1 MVGLHFVSK
10 SLLLF
15 PFSAQEINGTRNC
28 KAVCGK
34 TVSKHEAVKI
44 EAENDSKEPA
54 EAYSEHYA
62 VKQGEHEAEPCVAD
76 SLYKGVSSAHNC
88 ERGEHPHNCRDKGRG
103 HIVNERVVGEYHKE
117 LLAYREVKDHTHKR
131 KRTCVYPGKV
141 DRFFRPAL
149 LLCRDILADHR
160 ECGVL
165 YSLRYLIDDIV
176 DSHSDAEGC
185 RGYNA
190 YIVYHRVNVK
200 HREVDAARLDSHRR
214 TELEYHSRVFL
225 IGYKALRLEIEA
237 KLHLTAVEIPYRE
250 DKGHRL
256 TDYCRPRRTGNAHSE
271 GTDEDD
277 VEHEVD
283 DRGDADEHKRTA
295 VFSDNRLTEL
305 FTPVI
310 YGSGAAAA
318 FYQKR
323 LNDYE
328 PVKFVVVDSAERA
341 QQGRVNLVECGAKE
355 LSVTPGKPSKAGGE
369 AAAAAL
375 NMAIEE
381 LKDGAI
387 DALVTAPIDKEM
399 IQSETFS
406 FTGHTEFLAKELEGE
421 PLMIMTSE
429 LMRVGLATIH
439 VPVAQVADSL
449 SKELIVE
456 RINQINAS
464 MRQDFGVVR
473 PKVAVLAL
481 NPHAGDGGLLGKE
494 EQEIIKPAIVEAY
507 ENGVLAFGPFAADGF
522 FASGQFKNY
531 DAILAMYHDQG
542 LAPFKT
548 LTPNGVNFTA
558 SLSEVRTSP
567 DHGVAYDIAG
577 KGIADEQSMRNA
589 IYEAI
594 DIVQRRREWAEWNA
608 NPLQHFEREKGRDIS
623 IKDLPETEHHD

>member
-1 MVGLHFVSK
+1 MSKRLKIGITQGDTNGVGWEVIL
-10 SLLLF
+10 
-15 PFSAQEINGTRNC
+15 
-28 KAVCGK
+28 
-34 TVSKHEAVKI
+34 KI
-44 EAENDSKEPA
+44 
-54 EAYSEHYA
+54 
-62 VKQGEHEAEPCVAD
+62 
-76 SLYKGVSSAHNC
+76 
-88 ERGEHPHNCRDKGRG
+88 
-103 HIVNERVVGEYHKE
+103 
-117 LLAYREVKDHTHKR
+117 
-131 KRTCVYPGKV
+131 
-141 DRFFRPAL
+141 
-149 LLCRDILADHR
+149 
-160 ECGVL
+160 
-165 YSLRYLIDDIV
+165 
-176 DSHSDAEGC
+176 
-185 RGYNA
+185 
-190 YIVYHRVNVK
+190 
-200 HREVDAARLDSHRR
+200 
-214 TELEYHSRVFL
+214 
-225 IGYKALRLEIEA
+225 
-237 KLHLTAVEIPYRE
+237 
-250 DKGHRL
+250 
-256 TDYCRPRRTGNAHSE
+256 
-271 GTDEDD
+271 
-277 VEHEVD
+277 
-283 DRGDADEHKRTA
+283 
-295 VFSDNRLTEL
+295 FSDNRLTEL

-310 YGSGAAAA
+310 YGSSAAAA
-318 FYQKR
+318 YYQKR
-323 LNDYE
+323 LNDIE
-328 PVKFVVVDSAERA
+328 PVKFMVVDGAERA

-355 LSVTPGKPSKAGGE
+355 LSVTPGKPSKVGGE

-375 NMAIEE
+375 NKAIKE

-439 VPVAQVADSL
+439 VPVAEVAQSL

-464 MRQDFGVVR
+464 MREDFGVVR

-507 ENGVLAFGPFAADGF
+507 EAGVLAFGPFAADGF

>member
-1 MVGLHFVSK
+1 MSKRLKIGITQGDTNGVGWEVIL
-10 SLLLF
+10 
-15 PFSAQEINGTRNC
+15 
-28 KAVCGK
+28 
-34 TVSKHEAVKI
+34 KI
-44 EAENDSKEPA
+44 
-54 EAYSEHYA
+54 
-62 VKQGEHEAEPCVAD
+62 
-76 SLYKGVSSAHNC
+76 
-88 ERGEHPHNCRDKGRG
+88 
-103 HIVNERVVGEYHKE
+103 
-117 LLAYREVKDHTHKR
+117 
-131 KRTCVYPGKV
+131 
-141 DRFFRPAL
+141 
-149 LLCRDILADHR
+149 
-160 ECGVL
+160 
-165 YSLRYLIDDIV
+165 
-176 DSHSDAEGC
+176 
-185 RGYNA
+185 
-190 YIVYHRVNVK
+190 
-200 HREVDAARLDSHRR
+200 
-214 TELEYHSRVFL
+214 
-225 IGYKALRLEIEA
+225 
-237 KLHLTAVEIPYRE
+237 
-250 DKGHRL
+250 
-256 TDYCRPRRTGNAHSE
+256 
-271 GTDEDD
+271 
-277 VEHEVD
+277 
-283 DRGDADEHKRTA
+283 
-295 VFSDNRLTEL
+295 FSDNRLTEL

-310 YGSGAAAA
+310 YGSSVAAA

-323 LNDYE
+323 LSDVE
-328 PVKFVVVDSAERA
+328 PVKFAVVDSAERA

-355 LSVTPGKPSKAGGE
+355 LSVTPGKPSKVGGE

-375 NMAIEE
+375 NKAIEE
-381 LKDGAI
+381 LKSGAI
-387 DALVTAPIDKEM
+387 DAMVTAPIDKEM
-399 IQSETFS
+399 IQSEAFS

-439 VPVAQVADSL
+439 VPVAEVAQSL

-494 EQEIIKPAIVEAY
+494 EQEIIKPAIVEVY
-507 ENGVLAFGPFAADGF
+507 EAGVLAFGPFAADGF

-577 KGIADEQSMRNA
+577 KGVADEQSMRNA

-594 DIVQRRREWAEWNA
+594 DIVQRRREWEEWNA

>member
-1 MVGLHFVSK
+1 MSMRLKIGITQGDTNGVGWEVIL
-10 SLLLF
+10 
-15 PFSAQEINGTRNC
+15 
-28 KAVCGK
+28 
-34 TVSKHEAVKI
+34 KI
-44 EAENDSKEPA
+44 
-54 EAYSEHYA
+54 
-62 VKQGEHEAEPCVAD
+62 
-76 SLYKGVSSAHNC
+76 
-88 ERGEHPHNCRDKGRG
+88 
-103 HIVNERVVGEYHKE
+103 
-117 LLAYREVKDHTHKR
+117 
-131 KRTCVYPGKV
+131 
-141 DRFFRPAL
+141 
-149 LLCRDILADHR
+149 
-160 ECGVL
+160 
-165 YSLRYLIDDIV
+165 
-176 DSHSDAEGC
+176 
-185 RGYNA
+185 
-190 YIVYHRVNVK
+190 
-200 HREVDAARLDSHRR
+200 
-214 TELEYHSRVFL
+214 
-225 IGYKALRLEIEA
+225 
-237 KLHLTAVEIPYRE
+237 
-250 DKGHRL
+250 
-256 TDYCRPRRTGNAHSE
+256 
-271 GTDEDD
+271 
-277 VEHEVD
+277 
-283 DRGDADEHKRTA
+283 
-295 VFSDNRLTEL
+295 FSDNRLTEL

-318 FYQKR
+318 YYQKR
-323 LNDYE
+323 LNDIE

-375 NMAIEE
+375 NKAIKE

-439 VPVAQVADSL
+439 VPVAEVAQSL

-464 MRQDFGVVR
+464 MREDFGVVR

-494 EQEIIKPAIVEAY
+494 EQDIIKPAIVEAY
-507 ENGVLAFGPFAADGF
+507 EGGVLAFGPFAADGF

-594 DIVQRRREWAEWNA
+594 DIVQRRSEWEEWNA

>member
-1 MVGLHFVSK
+1 MSKRLKIGITQGDTNGVGWEVIL
-10 SLLLF
+10 
-15 PFSAQEINGTRNC
+15 
-28 KAVCGK
+28 
-34 TVSKHEAVKI
+34 KI
-44 EAENDSKEPA
+44 
-54 EAYSEHYA
+54 
-62 VKQGEHEAEPCVAD
+62 
-76 SLYKGVSSAHNC
+76 
-88 ERGEHPHNCRDKGRG
+88 
-103 HIVNERVVGEYHKE
+103 
-117 LLAYREVKDHTHKR
+117 
-131 KRTCVYPGKV
+131 
-141 DRFFRPAL
+141 
-149 LLCRDILADHR
+149 
-160 ECGVL
+160 
-165 YSLRYLIDDIV
+165 
-176 DSHSDAEGC
+176 
-185 RGYNA
+185 
-190 YIVYHRVNVK
+190 
-200 HREVDAARLDSHRR
+200 
-214 TELEYHSRVFL
+214 
-225 IGYKALRLEIEA
+225 
-237 KLHLTAVEIPYRE
+237 
-250 DKGHRL
+250 
-256 TDYCRPRRTGNAHSE
+256 
-271 GTDEDD
+271 
-277 VEHEVD
+277 
-283 DRGDADEHKRTA
+283 
-295 VFSDNRLTEL
+295 FSDNRLTEL

-310 YGSGAAAA
+310 YGSSVAAA

-323 LNDYE
+323 LNDIE

-355 LSVTPGKPSKAGGE
+355 LSVTPGKPSKVGGE

-375 NMAIEE
+375 KMAIEE
-381 LKDGAI
+381 LKSGAI
-387 DALVTAPIDKEM
+387 DAMVTAPIDKEM
-399 IQSETFS
+399 IQSEVFS

-439 VPVAQVADSL
+439 VPVAQVAQSL

-507 ENGVLAFGPFAADGF
+507 EAGVLAFGPFAADGF

-577 KGIADEQSMRNA
+577 KGVADEQSMRNA
-589 IYEAI
+589 IYDAI

>member
-1 MVGLHFVSK
+1 MRLKIGITQGDTNGVGWEVIL
-10 SLLLF
+10 
-15 PFSAQEINGTRNC
+15 
-28 KAVCGK
+28 
-34 TVSKHEAVKI
+34 KI
-44 EAENDSKEPA
+44 
-54 EAYSEHYA
+54 
-62 VKQGEHEAEPCVAD
+62 
-76 SLYKGVSSAHNC
+76 
-88 ERGEHPHNCRDKGRG
+88 
-103 HIVNERVVGEYHKE
+103 
-117 LLAYREVKDHTHKR
+117 
-131 KRTCVYPGKV
+131 
-141 DRFFRPAL
+141 
-149 LLCRDILADHR
+149 
-160 ECGVL
+160 
-165 YSLRYLIDDIV
+165 
-176 DSHSDAEGC
+176 
-185 RGYNA
+185 
-190 YIVYHRVNVK
+190 
-200 HREVDAARLDSHRR
+200 
-214 TELEYHSRVFL
+214 
-225 IGYKALRLEIEA
+225 
-237 KLHLTAVEIPYRE
+237 
-250 DKGHRL
+250 
-256 TDYCRPRRTGNAHSE
+256 
-271 GTDEDD
+271 
-277 VEHEVD
+277 
-283 DRGDADEHKRTA
+283 
-295 VFSDNRLTEL
+295 FSDNRLTEL

-310 YGSGAAAA
+310 YGSSAAAA
-318 FYQKR
+318 YYQKR
-323 LNDYE
+323 LNDIE
-328 PVKFVVVDSAERA
+328 PVKFVVEDSAERA

-375 NMAIEE
+375 NKAIKE

-387 DALVTAPIDKEM
+387 DAMVTAPIDKEM
-399 IQSETFS
+399 IQSEAFS

-439 VPVAQVADSL
+439 VPVAEVAQSL

-494 EQEIIKPAIVEAY
+494 EQDIIKPAIVEAY
-507 ENGVLAFGPFAADGF
+507 EGGVLAFGPFAADGF

-594 DIVQRRREWAEWNA
+594 DIVQRRSEWEEWNA

>member
-1 MVGLHFVSK
+1 MSKRLKIGITQGDTNGVGWEVIL
-10 SLLLF
+10 
-15 PFSAQEINGTRNC
+15 
-28 KAVCGK
+28 
-34 TVSKHEAVKI
+34 KI
-44 EAENDSKEPA
+44 
-54 EAYSEHYA
+54 
-62 VKQGEHEAEPCVAD
+62 
-76 SLYKGVSSAHNC
+76 
-88 ERGEHPHNCRDKGRG
+88 
-103 HIVNERVVGEYHKE
+103 
-117 LLAYREVKDHTHKR
+117 
-131 KRTCVYPGKV
+131 
-141 DRFFRPAL
+141 
-149 LLCRDILADHR
+149 
-160 ECGVL
+160 
-165 YSLRYLIDDIV
+165 
-176 DSHSDAEGC
+176 
-185 RGYNA
+185 
-190 YIVYHRVNVK
+190 
-200 HREVDAARLDSHRR
+200 
-214 TELEYHSRVFL
+214 
-225 IGYKALRLEIEA
+225 
-237 KLHLTAVEIPYRE
+237 
-250 DKGHRL
+250 
-256 TDYCRPRRTGNAHSE
+256 
-271 GTDEDD
+271 
-277 VEHEVD
+277 
-283 DRGDADEHKRTA
+283 
-295 VFSDNRLTEL
+295 FSDNRLTEL

-323 LNDYE
+323 LNDIE

-355 LSVTPGKPSKAGGE
+355 LSITPGKPSKVGGE

-375 NMAIEE
+375 VKAIEE

-387 DALVTAPIDKEM
+387 DAMVTAPIDKEM
-399 IQSETFS
+399 IQSEAFS
-406 FTGHTEFLAKELEGE
+406 FTGHTEFLAKELDGE

-429 LMRVGLATIH
+429 LMRVGLVTIH
-439 VPVAQVADSL
+439 VPVAQVAESL

-456 RINQINAS
+456 RIKQMNAS

-494 EQEIIKPAIVEAY
+494 EQDIIKPAIVEAY
-507 ENGVLAFGPFAADGF
+507 EDGVLAFGPFAADGF

-577 KGIADEQSMRNA
+577 KGVADEQSMRNA
-589 IYEAI
+589 IYDAI

-623 IKDLPETEHHD
+623 IKDLPETEHND

>member
-1 MVGLHFVSK
+1 MSKRLKIGITQGDTNGVGWEVIL
-10 SLLLF
+10 
-15 PFSAQEINGTRNC
+15 
-28 KAVCGK
+28 
-34 TVSKHEAVKI
+34 KI
-44 EAENDSKEPA
+44 
-54 EAYSEHYA
+54 
-62 VKQGEHEAEPCVAD
+62 
-76 SLYKGVSSAHNC
+76 
-88 ERGEHPHNCRDKGRG
+88 
-103 HIVNERVVGEYHKE
+103 
-117 LLAYREVKDHTHKR
+117 
-131 KRTCVYPGKV
+131 
-141 DRFFRPAL
+141 
-149 LLCRDILADHR
+149 
-160 ECGVL
+160 
-165 YSLRYLIDDIV
+165 
-176 DSHSDAEGC
+176 
-185 RGYNA
+185 
-190 YIVYHRVNVK
+190 
-200 HREVDAARLDSHRR
+200 
-214 TELEYHSRVFL
+214 
-225 IGYKALRLEIEA
+225 
-237 KLHLTAVEIPYRE
+237 
-250 DKGHRL
+250 
-256 TDYCRPRRTGNAHSE
+256 
-271 GTDEDD
+271 
-277 VEHEVD
+277 
-283 DRGDADEHKRTA
+283 
-295 VFSDNRLTEL
+295 FSDNRLTEL

-323 LNDYE
+323 LSDVE

-355 LSVTPGKPSKAGGE
+355 LSVTPGKPSKVGGE

-375 NMAIEE
+375 NKAIEE
-381 LKDGAI
+381 LKSGAI
-387 DALVTAPIDKEM
+387 DAMVTAPIDKEM
-399 IQSETFS
+399 IQSEAFS
-406 FTGHTEFLAKELEGE
+406 FTGHTEFLAKELDGE

-429 LMRVGLATIH
+429 LMRVGLVTIH
-439 VPVAQVADSL
+439 VPVAEVAESL

-456 RINQINAS
+456 RIKQMNAS

-494 EQEIIKPAIVEAY
+494 EQDIIKPAIVEAY
-507 ENGVLAFGPFAADGF
+507 EDGVLAFGPFAADGF

-577 KGIADEQSMRNA
+577 KGVADEQSMRNA
-589 IYEAI
+589 IYDAI

>member
-1 MVGLHFVSK
+1 M
-10 SLLLF
+10 
-15 PFSAQEINGTRNC
+15 
-28 KAVCGK
+28 
-34 TVSKHEAVKI
+34 
-44 EAENDSKEPA
+44 
-54 EAYSEHYA
+54 
-62 VKQGEHEAEPCVAD
+62 
-76 SLYKGVSSAHNC
+76 
-88 ERGEHPHNCRDKGRG
+88 
-103 HIVNERVVGEYHKE
+103 
-117 LLAYREVKDHTHKR
+117 
-131 KRTCVYPGKV
+131 
-141 DRFFRPAL
+141 
-149 LLCRDILADHR
+149 
-160 ECGVL
+160 
-165 YSLRYLIDDIV
+165 
-176 DSHSDAEGC
+176 
-185 RGYNA
+185 
-190 YIVYHRVNVK
+190 
-200 HREVDAARLDSHRR
+200 
-214 TELEYHSRVFL
+214 
-225 IGYKALRLEIEA
+225 
-237 KLHLTAVEIPYRE
+237 
-250 DKGHRL
+250 
-256 TDYCRPRRTGNAHSE
+256 
-271 GTDEDD
+271 
-277 VEHEVD
+277 
-283 DRGDADEHKRTA
+283 
-295 VFSDNRLTEL
+295 
-305 FTPVI
+305 
-310 YGSGAAAA
+310 
-318 FYQKR
+318 
-323 LNDYE
+323 
-328 PVKFVVVDSAERA
+328 VVDSAERA

-375 NMAIEE
+375 NKAIKE

-387 DALVTAPIDKEM
+387 DAMVTAPIDKEM
-399 IQSETFS
+399 IQSEAFS

-439 VPVAQVADSL
+439 VPVAEVAQSL

-494 EQEIIKPAIVEAY
+494 EQDIIKPAIVEAY
-507 ENGVLAFGPFAADGF
+507 EGGVLAFGPFAADGF

-594 DIVQRRREWAEWNA
+594 DIVQRRSEWEEWNA

>member
-1 MVGLHFVSK
+1 MRLKIGITQGDTNGVGWEVIL
-10 SLLLF
+10 
-15 PFSAQEINGTRNC
+15 
-28 KAVCGK
+28 
-34 TVSKHEAVKI
+34 KI
-44 EAENDSKEPA
+44 
-54 EAYSEHYA
+54 
-62 VKQGEHEAEPCVAD
+62 
-76 SLYKGVSSAHNC
+76 
-88 ERGEHPHNCRDKGRG
+88 
-103 HIVNERVVGEYHKE
+103 
-117 LLAYREVKDHTHKR
+117 
-131 KRTCVYPGKV
+131 
-141 DRFFRPAL
+141 
-149 LLCRDILADHR
+149 
-160 ECGVL
+160 
-165 YSLRYLIDDIV
+165 
-176 DSHSDAEGC
+176 
-185 RGYNA
+185 
-190 YIVYHRVNVK
+190 
-200 HREVDAARLDSHRR
+200 
-214 TELEYHSRVFL
+214 
-225 IGYKALRLEIEA
+225 
-237 KLHLTAVEIPYRE
+237 
-250 DKGHRL
+250 
-256 TDYCRPRRTGNAHSE
+256 
-271 GTDEDD
+271 
-277 VEHEVD
+277 
-283 DRGDADEHKRTA
+283 
-295 VFSDNRLTEL
+295 FSDNRLTEL

-318 FYQKR
+318 YYQKR
-323 LNDYE
+323 LNDIE

-375 NMAIEE
+375 NKAIKE

-387 DALVTAPIDKEM
+387 DAMVTAPIDKEM
-399 IQSETFS
+399 IQSEAFS

-439 VPVAQVADSL
+439 VPVAEVAQSL

-507 ENGVLAFGPFAADGF
+507 EGGVLAFGPFAADGF

-594 DIVQRRREWAEWNA
+594 DIVQRRSEWEEWNA

>member
-1 MVGLHFVSK
+1 MSKRLKIGITQGDTNGVGWEVIL
-10 SLLLF
+10 
-15 PFSAQEINGTRNC
+15 
-28 KAVCGK
+28 
-34 TVSKHEAVKI
+34 KI
-44 EAENDSKEPA
+44 
-54 EAYSEHYA
+54 
-62 VKQGEHEAEPCVAD
+62 
-76 SLYKGVSSAHNC
+76 
-88 ERGEHPHNCRDKGRG
+88 
-103 HIVNERVVGEYHKE
+103 
-117 LLAYREVKDHTHKR
+117 
-131 KRTCVYPGKV
+131 
-141 DRFFRPAL
+141 
-149 LLCRDILADHR
+149 
-160 ECGVL
+160 
-165 YSLRYLIDDIV
+165 
-176 DSHSDAEGC
+176 
-185 RGYNA
+185 
-190 YIVYHRVNVK
+190 
-200 HREVDAARLDSHRR
+200 
-214 TELEYHSRVFL
+214 
-225 IGYKALRLEIEA
+225 
-237 KLHLTAVEIPYRE
+237 
-250 DKGHRL
+250 
-256 TDYCRPRRTGNAHSE
+256 
-271 GTDEDD
+271 
-277 VEHEVD
+277 
-283 DRGDADEHKRTA
+283 
-295 VFSDNRLTEL
+295 FSDNRLTEL

-310 YGSGAAAA
+310 YGSSVAAA

-323 LNDYE
+323 LNDIE

-375 NMAIEE
+375 NKAIEE

-399 IQSETFS
+399 IQSEAFS

-439 VPVAQVADSL
+439 VPVAQVAESL

-456 RINQINAS
+456 RINQMNAS

-507 ENGVLAFGPFAADGF
+507 EAGVLAFGPFAADGF

-577 KGIADEQSMRNA
+577 KGVADEQSMRNA
-589 IYEAI
+589 IYDAI
-594 DIVQRRREWAEWNA
+594 DIVQRRREWEEWNA